1 MNQDEEGGP
10 DQDLT
15 AEQRMLAAVGGPSM
29 LNAEQRTIAI
39 AVLKRIGMVQ
49 TMTVKE
55 KYEKAFETLT
65 MTPEEIEERDNIL
78 KEELKKKP
86 KLIDEP

>member
-1 MNQDEEGGP
+1 
-10 DQDLT
+10 
-15 AEQRMLAAVGGPSM
+15 MLAAVGGPSM

-78 KEELKKKP
+78 KEELK
-86 KLIDEP
+86 